1 MMSFLVFTLNMIK
14 ELKLI
19 DMEPFNLTSYVAL
32 LELAMLICTLI
43 LLYTELLNIIAKFYL
58 TQILLFLPAEACI
71 I

>member
-1 MMSFLVFTLNMIK
+1 MSFLVFTLNMIK

-43 LLYTELLNIIAKFYL
+43 L
-58 TQILLFLPAEACI
+58 
-71 I
+71 